1 MKILPTPAPSPEA
14 TRPAPWPHLRWWVL
28 GVLFLSGVVNYV
40 DRNVL
45 SFVMIDPAFKRD
57 LLGLA
62 PGAPLTPA
70 DDGRFKEL
78 MGLVDAAFKAAY
90 ALGFLLT
97 GYLTVR
103 LGLRRSFSLFV
114 LVWSAAGMLTSLVGS
129 VRGLALARVG
139 LALGEAGN
147 FPAATRTVAEWFP
160 RNERSVAFGF
170 FNASGNIGIILTAWL
185 VPFLTLQFGWRA
197 CFFATGLLGLGLLVA
212 WRVVY
217 RPVTEHPR
225 LAAAERAHL
234 EAGQETEPNAAP
246 VPWGRLLRYRQTW
259 AFAVGKFLIDPVFWI
274 YLTWLP
280 DFFNSNEALDQKL
293 DLKNLGLP
301 FLVIYLVTDAGS
313 IFFGWLSSRFLR
325 RGWSVN
331 RARKT
336 TWLLCALCVLP
347 ILFAA
352 ETRQLWVAV
361 GLIALAAAAHQGF
374 SANLFTSVTD
384 LFPRRMVAPVTGL
397 GGTAGAIGGVLLAA
411 VAGLIRV
418 RFGYGPLFAYAAVA
432 YGLALLLIHWL
443 VPRMERVTADGSA

>member
-1 MKILPTPAPSPEA
+1 
-14 TRPAPWPHLRWWVL
+14 VL

-62 PGAPLTPA
+62 PNAPLTPEA
-70 DDGRFKEL
+70 DGRFKEL

-90 ALGFLLT
+90 AVGFLLT
-97 GYLTVR
+97 GWLTVR

-129 VRGLALARVG
+129 VRGLAAVRAG
-139 LALGEAGN
+139 LALGESGN
-147 FPAATRTVAEWFP
+147 FPAATRTVSEWFP
-160 RNERSVAFGF
+160 QKERALAFGF

-185 VPFLTLQFGWRA
+185 VPLLTLQFGWRA
-197 CFFATGLLGLGLLVA
+197 CFFATGLLGLVLLAA
-212 WRVVY
+212 WRIVY
-217 RPVTEHPR
+217 RPVAEHPR
-225 LAAAERAHL
+225 LAPAERGQI
-234 EAGQETEPNAAP
+234 EAGQEAEPERVP
-246 VPWGRLLRYRQTW
+246 VSWGQLLRYRQTW
-259 AFAVGKFLIDPVFWI
+259 AFAVGKFLLDPVFWI

-301 FLVIYLVTDAGS
+301 FLVLYLGADVGS
-313 IFFGWLSSRFLR
+313 VFWGWLSSYFLR

-336 TWLLCALCVLP
+336 TWLLCAICVVP

-352 ETRQLWVAV
+352 ETRHLWVAV

-374 SANLFTSVTD
+374 SGTLFTSVTD
-384 LFPRRMVAPVTGL
+384 LFPRPLVAPVTGL

-443 VPRMERVTADGSA
+443 VPKMERVEVSTTIEI